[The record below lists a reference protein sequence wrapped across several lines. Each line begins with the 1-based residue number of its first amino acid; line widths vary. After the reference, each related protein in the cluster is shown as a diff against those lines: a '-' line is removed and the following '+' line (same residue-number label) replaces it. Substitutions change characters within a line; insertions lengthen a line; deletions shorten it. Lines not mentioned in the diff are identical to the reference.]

1 MARRAVYVCTASR
14 FGRRSGKV
22 SPGLTRTEIGAAKGG
37 SECRLSATGFTLM
50 STLTTPPATQ
60 TGPRSMTV
68 WVDEI
73 IPSTATATAAPATT
87 AAAEDR
93 LR

>member
-1 MARRAVYVCTASR
+1 
-14 FGRRSGKV
+14 
-22 SPGLTRTEIGAAKGG
+22 
-37 SECRLSATGFTLM
+37 
-50 STLTTPPATQ
+50 
-60 TGPRSMTV
+60 MTV